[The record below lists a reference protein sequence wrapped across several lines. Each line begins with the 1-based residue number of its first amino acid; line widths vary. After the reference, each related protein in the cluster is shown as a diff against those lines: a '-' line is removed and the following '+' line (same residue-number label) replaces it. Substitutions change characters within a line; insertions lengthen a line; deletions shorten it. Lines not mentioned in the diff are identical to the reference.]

1 MTPIVY
7 CYLLT
12 ISTCLLRVEASPI
25 LPSPSEG
32 NLSSTINA
40 SQLVESQ
47 DLSSP
52 FPYEFPLLGNVSDI
66 DAARFPMPQC
76 DGFTLEE
83 ATIDQLQ
90 DSMRSGQLT
99 SVQIAMCYLQRIY
112 QVDPYIK

>member
-7 CYLLT
+7 TVLT
-12 ISTCLLRVEASPI
+12 ILTHLLWVEASPT
-25 LPSPSEG
+25 LPSPSES
-32 NLSSTINA
+32 NLSTSINA
-40 SQLVESQ
+40 TFLVESQ

-52 FPYEFPLLGNVSDI
+52 FPYEFPLLGNVSEL

-76 DGFTLEE
+76 KGLTLEE

-90 DSMRSGQLT
+90 DSMGSGYLT